1 MTGKARALFLLRYLR
16 DHTDEGKAVTANE
29 IMEAFK
35 EAGEK
40 ISRPTLREDIAS
52 LQEAGFEIIVR
63 EVPGTATYYKFT
75 DREWSLPEL
84 QILIDAV
91 SSGMFISRK
100 RSAEMI
106 QKLKDMAGPTERD
119 QLMPSI
125 EVEDQ
130 VKAPNDDILYIIQDI
145 KVAILNDEKIS
156 FRYYEYDPELKQVPK
171 HNGYVY
177 VVSPYAMIW
186 KKDRYYLVGWSEKH
200 RDVAH
205 FRIDRIGKLSL
216 TGKARHPAPEDL
228 HLGDRS
234 SKVFSMF
241 DGPEEVVTLRLR
253 PRLIGQVIDQ
263 FGEKLE
269 ISKKRENRMDVTVTV
284 HLSPTF
290 YAWLFQYT
298 GEMTVIAPE
307 HVREA
312 YAGYLQDALDDALGE

>member
-1 MTGKARALFLLRYLR
+1 MTGKARALFLLRYLQ

-29 IMEAFK
+29 IMEAFEK
-35 EAGEK
+35 AGEK

-75 DREWSLPEL
+75 YREWSLPEL

-106 QKLKDMAGPTERD
+106 QKLKNMSGPTERD
-119 QLMPSI
+119 QLTPSI
-125 EVEDQ
+125 EVDEQ
-130 VKAPNDDILYIIQDI
+130 VKAPNDEILYIIQDI
-145 KVAILNDEKIS
+145 KVAIRNDEKIS
-156 FRYYEYDPELKQVPK
+156 FRYYEYNPELKQVPK
-171 HNGYVY
+171 HNGYKY

-200 RDVAH
+200 GDVAH

-216 TGKARHPAPEDL
+216 TGKARHPVPEDL

-234 SKVFSMF
+234 TRIFSMF
-241 DGPEEVVTLRLR
+241 DGPEAVVTLRLR
-253 PRLIGQVIDQ
+253 PHLIGQVIDQ
-263 FGEKLE
+263 FGDKLE
-269 ISKKRENRMDVTVTV
+269 ILHKDEKRMDVRVIV

-290 YAWLFQYT
+290 YGWLFQYV
-298 GEMTVIAPE
+298 GEMTVISPDYVCE
-307 HVREA
+307 I
-312 YAGYLQDALDDALGE
+312 YAQKMHDGLDDVMGD

>member
-1 MTGKARALFLLRYLR
+1 M
-16 DHTDEGKAVTANE
+16 
-29 IMEAFK
+29 
-35 EAGEK
+35 
-40 ISRPTLREDIAS
+40 
-52 LQEAGFEIIVR
+52 
-63 EVPGTATYYKFT
+63 
-75 DREWSLPEL
+75 
-84 QILIDAV
+84 
-91 SSGMFISRK
+91 
-100 RSAEMI
+100 
-106 QKLKDMAGPTERD
+106 
-119 QLMPSI
+119 
-125 EVEDQ
+125 
-130 VKAPNDDILYIIQDI
+130 
-145 KVAILNDEKIS
+145 
-156 FRYYEYDPELKQVPK
+156 PK

-216 TGKARHPAPEDL
+216 TGKTRHPAPEDL

-269 ISKKRENRMDVTVTV
+269 ISKKRDNRMDVTVTV

-312 YAGYLQDALDDALGE
+312 YAGYLQEALDDALGE

>member
-1 MTGKARALFLLRYLR
+1 MGFPQRDVPVLRVLRVQENGLSVYPVPLQGVAFALHIGDDDVPVLRFLLLPNQYQVPVV
-16 DHTDEGKAVTANE
+16 DAGAGHAVA
-29 IMEAFK
+29 
-35 EAGEK
+35 
-40 ISRPTLREDIAS
+40 
-52 LQEAGFEIIVR
+52 
-63 EVPGTATYYKFT
+63 PG
-75 DREWSLPEL
+75 
-84 QILIDAV
+84 
-91 SSGMFISRK
+91 M
-100 RSAEMI
+100 
-106 QKLKDMAGPTERD
+106 ERD

-312 YAGYLQDALDDALGE
+312 YAGYLQEALDDALGE